1 MEKFSKSEI
10 RQYTAGEVVIK
21 EGDRSEKIFLI
32 ISGQVEVTK
41 LNEHHAKVYIA
52 TLDEGEIFGELG
64 VIQDRKRQAT
74 VTAKTNLVVEII
86 NPVIF
91 EKLLDTEVGRK
102 VFPIMQ
108 SMAERI
114 RQNGNRLTELEPKT
128 ETEEN
133 LRNQRYGKLL
143 LVADSRRAVR
153 ALNGMSSVEIKK
165 FPFHVGRYS
174 QKRSDGLF
182 HRNNLYL
189 QDKAPYNI
197 SRSHFVLQRSFGTYY
212 FQDQGSATGSIVNKE
227 KIGSNHSKR
236 KVILA
241 SGENI
246 VYLGPKDAKI
256 KFKIII

>member
-1 MEKFSKSEI
+1 
-10 RQYTAGEVVIK
+10 
-21 EGDRSEKIFLI
+21 
-32 ISGQVEVTK
+32 
-41 LNEHHAKVYIA
+41 
-52 TLDEGEIFGELG
+52 LDEGEIFGELG
-64 VIQDRKRQAT
+64 VIQDSPRQAT

-86 NPVIF
+86 KPEIF
-91 EKLLDTEVGRK
+91 EQLLNTEIGKK

-108 SMAERI
+108 SMAELI
-114 RQNGNRLTELEPKT
+114 RQNSNRLTELEPKT

-133 LRNQRYGKLL
+133 LRNQRFGKLL
-143 LVADSRRAVR
+143 LVADSHRAVR

-165 FPFHVGRYS
+165 FPFYVGRYS

-227 KIGSNHSKR
+227 KIGSHRNKR

-241 SGENI
+241 SGENT